1 MKVCL
6 IRINKNKT
14 MTLILTILII
24 IIIMMMINNGIFRGD
39 APSPLLFI
47 IALIPLTHILK
58 TANPGYEFRTGE
70 TINHLLFLDDLK
82 LYSKSERALDPNIQ
96 TVKIFIKDIRMQ
108 FAIGKCVM
116 LVMKNGKILNSNG
129 IQFTNDKVIESR
141 RKREL

>member
-24 IIIMMMINNGIFRGD
+24 IIMMMIKNGIFQGD

>member
-24 IIIMMMINNGIFRGD
+24 IIMMMIKNGIFQGD

-108 FAIGKCVM
+108 FGIGKCVM

>member
-24 IIIMMMINNGIFRGD
+24 IIMMMIKNGIFQGD

-58 TANPGYEFRTGE
+58 TANPGYELRTGE

-108 FAIGKCVM
+108 FGIGKCVM
-116 LVMKNGKILNSNG
+116 LVMKNGKIVKSND
-129 IQFTNDKVIESR
+129 IQFTNDKVMESR

>member
-1 MKVCL
+1 
-6 IRINKNKT
+6 

-24 IIIMMMINNGIFRGD
+24 IIMMMIKNGIFQGD